1 MENVL
6 VVDNNPVMLKYMDSA
21 LGEMGYSVKSAE
33 NGLVALDLLENYTP
47 DIIFVDLIMPYIRGD
62 QLVSILRDREELAET
77 SIIII
82 SGIAAELELD
92 YLAMGAD
99 ACIAKGPF
107 NTMGKH
113 ISFTLDQIR
122 ENGTN
127 KQYKPVIGLE
137 DVYKRA
143 ITQELII
150 SNNHLKVVLDSISDC
165 IVELNPEY
173 RIVNVNNSALG
184 FLLKERKELIAE
196 SLIDE
201 VDPRWKQ
208 NLKDYLDRVWNR
220 ENPDHIELY
229 RDKECF
235 FLKAEYLESSNGDSI
250 VVIISDISVQKQR
263 EEELKNKV
271 LEREMMVKEVYH
283 RVKNN
288 LAIVSSIINLQMSD
302 TSNESEIDA
311 LNDLRSRID
320 SISMVHSKL
329 FRGKDLN
336 RINLDDY
343 LTDLVGHLIDSLI
356 HDNKRISAEI
366 NLGDVNIDVN
376 KAVPLGIVMTE
387 LTTNAIKYAFRGMES
402 GIITISYEMKDN
414 EIEIVFSDNGNGL
427 PDDFSLE
434 TAESLGVNLV
444 LSLVM
449 QLEGTI
455 NFENNKGAKFII
467 NMPPL
472 D

>member
-6 VVDNNPVMLKYMDSA
+6 VVDNNPVLLKYMDSF
-21 LGEMGYSVKSAE
+21 LSKMGYSVRSAE
-33 NGLVALDLLENYTP
+33 NGLIALDLIENYKP

-62 QLVSILRDREELAET
+62 QLVAILRGREELADA

-82 SGIAAELELD
+82 SGVAAEVELD

-99 ACIAKGPF
+99 ACIAKSPF
-107 NTMGKH
+107 NSMGKH
-113 ISFTLDQIR
+113 ISFILNQIR
-122 ENGTN
+122 QNGTK
-127 KQYKPVIGLE
+127 KQYVPVIGLE

-150 SNNHLKVVLDSISDC
+150 SNNHLKLVLDSISDC
-165 IVELNPEY
+165 IVELSPEY
-173 RIVNVNNSALG
+173 RIVAVNNSVLG
-184 FLLKERKELIAE
+184 FLRKERREILAKNL
-196 SLIDE
+196 LTE
-201 VDPRWKQ
+201 VHPLWKQ
-208 NLKDYLDRVWNR
+208 NLEEYLDQIKDRK
-220 ENPDHIELY
+220 NPSHIELF
-229 RDKECF
+229 REKEYYSV
-235 FLKAEYLESSNGDSI
+235 KAEYLESSNGDSI
-250 VVIISDISVQKQR
+250 VVIISDISLQKQR
-263 EEELKNKV
+263 EENLKDKVNEKEL
-271 LEREMMVKEVYH
+271 MVKEVYH

-302 TSNESEIDA
+302 TSSETEIEV

-329 FRGKDLN
+329 FKGKDLN

-366 NLGDVNIDVN
+366 SLGDINIDVN

-387 LTTNAIKYAFRGMES
+387 LTTNAIKYAFKDMES
-402 GIITISYEMKDN
+402 GVITISYKIKGD
-414 EIEIVFSDNGNGL
+414 EIEIIFSDNGNGL

-455 NFENNKGAKFII
+455 NFENDKGARFII
-467 NMPPL
+467 NLPPL